1 MVNYS
6 SSTAGPLAQWLHN
19 LIEIL
24 RLQQGSTWRDLVL
37 TVSGK
42 TATIEL
48 DGTQL
53 QLRAE
58 GGDNLE
64 IYIESVQQQPIN
76 FRSDAET
83 LRDII
88 MGYLTVDGA
97 VATSKIYL
105 SGNLNDLLGIHQ
117 VVVGI
122 LADGAVNPQLQRLW
136 EEFDQVWERPISP
149 PLCRSLESQK
159 VSYGELVRQ
168 IPEDVLLIDIDYL
181 V

>member
-6 SSTAGPLAQWLHN
+6 SSTAGLLAQWLHN

-24 RLQQGSTWRDLVL
+24 RLQQSSTWIDLEL
-37 TVSGK
+37 TISGK
-42 TATIEL
+42 SAAIEL

-58 GGDNLE
+58 GGERLE
-64 IYIESVQQQPIN
+64 IYIESVLQQPIN

-97 VATSKIYL
+97 VATGKIYL
-105 SGNLNDLLGIHQ
+105 RGDLKDLLGIHK

-136 EEFDQVWERPISP
+136 EEFDQVWERPFYP

-168 IPEDVLLIDIDYL
+168 IPEDVLLIDVDDM

>member
-6 SSTAGPLAQWLHN
+6 NSTASLLAQWLRN
-19 LIEIL
+19 LVEIL
-24 RLQQGSTWRDLVL
+24 RLQQSSTWRDLVL

-42 TATIEL
+42 SAAIEL

-58 GGDNLE
+58 GGERLE
-64 IYIESVQQQPIN
+64 IYIESVPQQPIN

-83 LRDII
+83 IRDIM

-97 VATSKIYL
+97 VATGKIYL
-105 SGNLNDLLGIHQ
+105 RGDLNDLLGIHK

-136 EEFDQVWERPISP
+136 EDFDQVWDRPFSP

-159 VSYGELVRQ
+159 VFYGELVRQ
-168 IPEDVLLIDIDYL
+168 IPEDVLLIDVDD
-181 V
+181 